1 MPKFQTGNKVVRIHS
16 DTANTVWEEVCKEV
30 GVNPYGVFT
39 VAAHT
44 IGFSL
49 TIIELGT
56 YCWSPV
62 YFQLAD
68 PLAAVPLPPAP
79 VTTTRDNAAVDK
91 PQHYQFFPDLEAIEV
106 IARSMTLE
114 QFYGYTLGNA
124 LKYRLRAGAKD
135 DLQQDIAKAKKY
147 KEIYEQ
153 FKHLCH
159 SGNTQA

>member
-1 MPKFQTGNKVVRIHS
+1 MPKFKPGDKVVRIQS
-16 DTANTVWEEVCKEV
+16 DTANTGWEALCKER
-30 GVNPYGVFT
+30 GYSPYSNFT
-39 VAAHT
+39 VSVHT
-44 IGFSL
+44 L
-49 TIIELGT
+49 NNL
-56 YCWSPV
+56 V
-62 YFQLAD
+62 YLVEAPGYSWD
-68 PLAAVPLPPAP
+68 PSRFALVAKSLAAQVAEIPTSSAGSFS
-79 VTTTRDNAAVDK
+79 AVDK
-91 PQHYQFFPDLEAIEV
+91 PRHYQFFPDLEAIEV
-106 IARSMTLE
+106 IARSMTQE